1 MKATYCII
9 CGKQKHGIPIK
20 NDRVL
25 EAIRWFKRN
34 VTKNEKGNN
43 LAICRECYPEYRKR
57 RDRYTSRQ
65 AIYVIMGVIFLILGA
80 AIQFKASTVMVGILL
95 LIALYGLS
103 LLNYTPALSIK
114 DAGKRATGN
123 TSNK

>member
-9 CGKQKHGIPIK
+9 CGKQKQGIPIK
-20 NDRVL
+20 DDRVL

-34 VTKNEKGNN
+34 VTHNEKGNR

-65 AIYVIMGVIFLILGA
+65 AIYVILGAIFLVLGA
-80 AIQFKASTVMVGILL
+80 AIRLTAQTVMVGILL

-114 DAGKRATGN
+114 DAAKPATKN